1 MTIPHFISRG
11 GAVEVV
17 TVFDE
22 TRPNPVLTADANHPH
37 YQAIL
42 DGLLAGDESVYDLFD
57 VAGGVMRRFQQIT
70 DRVTWDGTNV
80 RLDGDVVHSAIADQI
95 RRTIETGEQD
105 YRPLVRFWEKLES
118 NPNEHSRQQ
127 AYDFLAAHTFQI
139 TEDGDV
145 VGFKGV
151 TRTVDGEFV
160 SGWSSQ
166 VPDVPSAYVDGEPVP
181 PQSVVPNKVGTVVT
195 MPRGEV
201 IHDPT
206 QACRRGLHVSTRSY
220 AEAYGRNGAVL
231 EVHVNPRD
239 IVSVPT
245 DGGGEKVRVCR
256 YRVARVALDSYS
268 DRPVLRDNDKTPSWA
283 GDVGYRV

>member
-1 MTIPHFISRG
+1 MKPTSPLDPAAAR
-11 GAVEVV
+11 A
-17 TVFDE
+17 
-22 TRPNPVLTADANHPH
+22 PTAADIRHPH

-42 DGLLAGDESVYDLFD
+42 DGLQAGDESVYDLFD

-95 RRTIETGEQD
+95 RRTIEVGEQD

-151 TRTVDGEFV
+151 SRNEAGEFV

-181 PQSVVPNKVGTVVT
+181 PQSVVPNKVGSVVT

-201 IHDPT
+201 IHDPS

-220 AEAYGRNGAVL
+220 AESYGRQGAVL

-268 DRPVLRDNDKTPSWA
+268 DRPVLRDNDSTPSWA